1 MQELGRGYRD
11 VHHDLREYA
20 ASVVAAPG
28 CRTSC
33 RRRADARRVY
43 LLEPNQG
50 LYYFTAMEEFEA
62 ALADYL
68 LGEFST
74 PSEWSLNLIV
84 ERKEMTA

>member
-1 MQELGRGYRD
+1 L
-11 VHHDLREYA
+11 H
-20 ASVVAAPG
+20 
-28 CRTSC
+28 
-33 RRRADARRVY
+33 
-43 LLEPNQG
+43 
-50 LYYFTAMEEFEA
+50 YFTTVEEFEA